1 MKRDKRAGAEAGVGP
16 AGFPTGTLPA
26 YSDGRSAP
34 DNIRSATN
42 RSRASRIH
50 RTKNKYCTQSAYH
63 YYRLNE
69 VGSAFCK
76 ETAEKCI
83 YDNE

>member
-42 RSRASRIH
+42 RSRASRNGAVVFEIGRAH
-50 RTKNKYCTQSAYH
+50 
-63 YYRLNE
+63 
-69 VGSAFCK
+69 V
-76 ETAEKCI
+76 
-83 YDNE
+83 